1 MERLEAQVLGRLILT
16 DSKLSVPTVNLDLSE
31 MEHITLI
38 IITQNMTFLKGCPE
52 LELVGINKSNCSEA
66 IDLVAQLKKKKKNRQ
81 KNKAKHRYRLLPS
94 MG

>member
-1 MERLEAQVLGRLILT
+1 
-16 DSKLSVPTVNLDLSE
+16 

-38 IITQNMTFLKGCPE
+38 IITQNMTFLKGCSE

-66 IDLVAQLKKKKKNRQ
+66 TDLVAILKKKKKTRQ
-81 KNKAKHRYRLLPS
+81 KNKAKHRHRLLPS